1 MVRPWLTAKVRM
13 RRLSAFVNLTNIGF
27 YFTFGRV
34 LILLIMIITQ
44 LLILII
50 KLSTSR
56 NIQVTLNLL
65 LARISPC

>member
-1 MVRPWLTAKVRM
+1 M